1 MVSFLFWKDFSLPGF
16 VSSCLFLDSFPTVAD
31 CRSRRASSM
40 DEQRCGNHVQS
51 VCVFRLR
58 RFGQL
63 DFKDEER
70 LSSKTLKIKQHCGC
84 KHS

>member
-1 MVSFLFWKDFSLPGF
+1 MVSFLLQDFSLPEF
-16 VSSCLFLDSFPTVAD
+16 VSSCLFLDSFPVAD

-40 DEQRCGNHVQS
+40 DEQRCGNHIQS

-63 DFKDEER
+63 DFTDKER
-70 LSSKTLKIKQHCGC
+70 LSSKTLNK
-84 KHS
+84 